1 MIFYPLNLAPGTVL
15 LRLIVSLMRC
25 LEIKTSVKL
34 NSFLRTN
41 NSQDMLFLKNRQG
54 QVIMY
59 LAIYL
64 LSACPE
70 YLFFLAKRNTLLL
83 LLL

>member
-1 MIFYPLNLAPGTVL
+1 MTFYPLNLAPGTVL

-25 LEIKTSVKL
+25 LEIKTRVKL
-34 NSFLRTN
+34 NSFLRIN

-64 LSACPE
+64 LSTCPE
-70 YLFFLAKRNTLLL
+70 YLFLAKRNTLLL
-83 LLL
+83 ILL

>member
-1 MIFYPLNLAPGTVL
+1 MTFYPLNLAPGTVL

-25 LEIKTSVKL
+25 LEIKTRVKL
-34 NSFLRTN
+34 NSFLRIN

-64 LSACPE
+64 LSTCPE
-70 YLFFLAKRNTLLL
+70 YLLLAKRNTLLL
-83 LLL
+83 ILL

>member
-41 NSQDMLFLKNRQG
+41 NSQDTLFLKNRQG
-54 QVIMY
+54 QAIMY
-59 LAIYL
+59 LSIYL
-64 LSACPE
+64 LSTCPE
-70 YLFFLAKRNTLLL
+70 YLFLAKINTLLL
-83 LLL
+83 ILL